1 MKDLKKLFR
10 SFLLGIGIGN
20 IIEIFIS
27 LAIGRLTFGV
37 PEFLNG
43 QDSLLKARIIE
54 LILYGS
60 FGIMSFIGN
69 KIIKEDNLLKGSLLH
84 FLLVAI
90 YFVIIGFYLRWL
102 PDIKTALLSLVFFII
117 IYLIIWSIIYFSTKS
132 EIEKL
137 NKKFK

>member
-10 SFLLGIGIGN
+10 SILVGIGIGN

-27 LAIGRLTFGV
+27 LAIGKLTLGV

-60 FGIMSFIGN
+60 FGIMSFIGS

-90 YFVIIGFYLRWL
+90 YFVIVGFYLRWL
-102 PDIKTALLSLVFFII
+102 PDIKTALLSLIFFII
-117 IYLIIWSIIYFSTKS
+117 IYLIIWSLIYFSTKA

>member
-1 MKDLKKLFR
+1 MKDLKKLLR
-10 SFLLGIGIGN
+10 SFLIGIGIGS
-20 IIEIFIS
+20 IIEIILS
-27 LAIGRLTFGV
+27 LMAGELILGV

-60 FGIMSFIGN
+60 FGIISFIGN

-84 FLLVAI
+84 FSILAI
-90 YFVIIGFYLRWL
+90 YFVIVGFYLKWL
-102 PDIKTALLSLVFFII
+102 PDIKIALLSLVFFIL
-117 IYLIIWSIIYFSTKS
+117 IYLIIWSVIYFSTKS

-137 NKKFK
+137 NEKFK

>member
-1 MKDLKKLFR
+1 MEDLKNLLK
-10 SFLLGIGIGN
+10 SFLIGVGIGS

-27 LAIGRLTFGV
+27 LAIGEITLGV

-54 LILYGS
+54 IILYGG
-60 FGIMSFIGN
+60 FGIVSFIGS
-69 KIIKEDNLLKGSLLH
+69 KIIKEDHLLKASLLH
-84 FLLVAI
+84 FTILAI
-90 YFVIIGFYLRWL
+90 YFIIVGFYLKWL
-102 PDIKTALLSLVFFII
+102 PNIQTAISSLIFFVIT
-117 IYLIIWSIIYFSTKS
+117 YLIIWALIYFSTKS

>member
-1 MKDLKKLFR
+1 MEDLKNLLK
-10 SFLLGIGIGN
+10 SFLIGVGIGS

-27 LAIGRLTFGV
+27 LAIGKITLGV

-54 LILYGS
+54 IILYGG
-60 FGIMSFIGN
+60 FGIVSFIGS
-69 KIIKEDNLLKGSLLH
+69 KIIKEDHLLKASLLH
-84 FLLVAI
+84 FTILAI
-90 YFVIIGFYLRWL
+90 YFIIVGFYLKWL
-102 PDIKTALLSLVFFII
+102 PNIQSAISSLIFFVIT
-117 IYLIIWSIIYFSTKS
+117 YLIIWALIYFSTKS

>member
-1 MKDLKKLFR
+1 MEDLKNLLK
-10 SFLLGIGIGN
+10 SFLIGVGIGS

-27 LAIGRLTFGV
+27 LAIGEITLGV

-54 LILYGS
+54 IILYGG
-60 FGIMSFIGN
+60 FGIVSFIGS
-69 KIIKEDNLLKGSLLH
+69 KIIKEDHLLKASLLH
-84 FLLVAI
+84 FTILAI
-90 YFVIIGFYLRWL
+90 YFIIVGFYLKWL
-102 PDIKTALLSLVFFII
+102 PNIQSAISSLIFFVIT
-117 IYLIIWSIIYFSTKS
+117 YLIILALIYFSTKS

>member
-1 MKDLKKLFR
+1 MEDLKNLLK
-10 SFLLGIGIGN
+10 SFLIGVGIGS
-20 IIEIFIS
+20 IIEISIS
-27 LAIGRLTFGV
+27 LAIGEITLGV

-54 LILYGS
+54 LILYGG
-60 FGIMSFIGN
+60 FGIISFIGD
-69 KIIKEDNLLKGSLLH
+69 KIIKEDNLLKASLIH
-84 FLLVAI
+84 FSILAI
-90 YFVIIGFYLRWL
+90 YFIIIGFYLKWL
-102 PDIKTALLSLVFFII
+102 PDIKTVLVCFLIFVL

>member
-1 MKDLKKLFR
+1 MKDLKKLLR
-10 SFLLGIGIGN
+10 SFLLGIGVGN

-27 LAIGRLTFGV
+27 LAIGKLTFGV

-60 FGIMSFIGN
+60 FGIMSFIGS

-90 YFVIIGFYLRWL
+90 YFVIVGFYLRWL
-102 PDIKTALLSLVFFII
+102 PDIKTALLSLIFFII
-117 IYLIIWSIIYFSTKS
+117 IYLIIWSLIYFSTKA

>member
-1 MKDLKKLFR
+1 MEDLKNLLK
-10 SFLLGIGIGN
+10 SFLIGIGIGN

-27 LAIGRLTFGV
+27 LAIGKLTFGV

-102 PDIKTALLSLVFFII
+102 PDIKTALLSLVFFIL
-117 IYLIIWSIIYFSTKS
+117 IYLIIWSVIYFSTKS

>member
-1 MKDLKKLFR
+1 MKDLKKLLR
-10 SFLLGIGIGN
+10 SFLLGIGVGN

-27 LAIGRLTFGV
+27 LAIGKLTFGV

-60 FGIMSFIGN
+60 FGIISFIGN

-84 FLLVAI
+84 FSIVAI
-90 YFVIIGFYLRWL
+90 YFVIVGFYLKWL
-102 PDIKTALLSLVFFII
+102 PDIKIVLLSLVFFIL

-137 NKKFK
+137 NEKFK

>member
-1 MKDLKKLFR
+1 MEDLKNLLK
-10 SFLLGIGIGN
+10 SFLIGVGIGS

-27 LAIGRLTFGV
+27 LAIGEITLGV

-54 LILYGS
+54 IILYGG
-60 FGIMSFIGN
+60 FGIVSFIGD
-69 KIIKEDNLLKGSLLH
+69 KIIKEDNLLKASLIH
-84 FLLVAI
+84 FTILAI
-90 YFVIIGFYLRWL
+90 YFIIVGFYLKWL
-102 PDIKTALLSLVFFII
+102 PNIQTAISSLIFFVIT
-117 IYLIIWSIIYFSTKS
+117 YLIIWALIYFSTKS

>member
-10 SFLLGIGIGN
+10 SILVGIGIGN

-27 LAIGRLTFGV
+27 LAIGKLTLGV

-60 FGIMSFIGN
+60 FGIMSFIGS

-90 YFVIIGFYLRWL
+90 YFVIVGFYLRWL
-102 PDIKTALLSLVFFII
+102 PDIKTAILSLIFFIL
-117 IYLIIWSIIYFSTKS
+117 IYLIIWSLIYFSTKA

-137 NKKFK
+137 NEKLK

>member
-10 SFLLGIGIGN
+10 SILVGIGIGN

-27 LAIGRLTFGV
+27 LAIGKLTLGV

-60 FGIMSFIGN
+60 FGIMSFIGS

-90 YFVIIGFYLRWL
+90 YFVIVGFYLRWL
-102 PDIKTALLSLVFFII
+102 PDIKTALLSLIFFIL
-117 IYLIIWSIIYFSTKS
+117 IYLIIWSLIYFSTKA

>member
-10 SFLLGIGIGN
+10 SILVGIGIGN

-27 LAIGRLTFGV
+27 IAIGKLTLGV

-43 QDSLLKARIIE
+43 QDCLLKARIIE
-54 LILYGS
+54 LILYGG
-60 FGIMSFIGN
+60 FGIVSFIGD

-84 FLLVAI
+84 FLVLAI
-90 YFVIIGFYLRWL
+90 YFVIVGFYLRWL
-102 PDIKTALLSLVFFII
+102 PDIKTALLSLIFFII
-117 IYLIIWSIIYFSTKS
+117 IYLIIWSLIYFSTKA

>member
-1 MKDLKKLFR
+1 MRYLKNLLA
-10 SFLLGIGIGN
+10 SFLVGVGIGS

-27 LAIGRLTFGV
+27 LAIGKITLGV

-54 LILYGS
+54 IILYGG
-60 FGIMSFIGN
+60 FGIVSFIGN
-69 KIIKEDNLLKGSLLH
+69 HIIKEDHLLKSSLTH
-84 FLLVAI
+84 FAILAI
-90 YFVIIGFYLRWL
+90 YFIMVGLYLKWL
-102 PDIKTALLSLVFFII
+102 PNIQSAIFSLIFFVI
-117 IYLIIWSIIYFSTKS
+117 IYLIIWALIYFSTKS

>member
-1 MKDLKKLFR
+1 MKDLKKLLK
-10 SFLLGIGIGN
+10 SFLVGIGIGS

-27 LAIGRLTFGV
+27 LAIGEITLGV

-54 LILYGS
+54 LILYGG
-60 FGIMSFIGN
+60 FGIISFIGD
-69 KIIKEDNLLKGSLLH
+69 KIIKEDDLLKTSLIH
-84 FLLVAI
+84 FSILAI
-90 YFVIIGFYLRWL
+90 YFVIVGLYLKWL
-102 PDIKTALLSLVFFII
+102 PDIKTALLALIFFIL

>member
-1 MKDLKKLFR
+1 MKDLKNLSK
-10 SFLLGIGIGN
+10 SFLIGIGIGN
-20 IIEIFIS
+20 IIEIVIS
-27 LAIGRLTFGV
+27 LLLGTLTIGV

-60 FGIMSFIGN
+60 FGIISFIGN

-102 PDIKTALLSLVFFII
+102 PDIKTALLSLAFFIL